1 MSLADSHHEARGIAL
16 NIAKLPELLYGRSI
30 RLRCTGLLMKS
41 PGQHGSPA
49 GKFAGAETKLTP
61 VDILWIPSNVFAWR
75 FGHSFV
81 TGQ

>member
-49 GKFAGAETKLTP
+49 GKFAGAETNACRHF
-61 VDILWIPSNVFAWR
+61 VDSIQCLRVALR
-75 FGHSFV
+75 A
-81 TGQ
+81 